1 MGPVSLAKTALNN
14 NEKLDWAK
22 RATAI
27 RKRISEKVADLREQ
41 HADVDPADDDDVAD
55 SKYKLKKGR
64 GVPGTMTAGEYA
76 ELERQAIGCARLHK
90 KRKLAELGI
99 GERKQIVAEY
109 NEQNIMQMDIAK
121 RHQVSSQLVSKLVT
135 QARKDPDW
143 ADELELREVKRR
155 RAENMIAIG
164 AKSLQRENTP
174 LTSVKLIKDFVWDY
188 GF

>member
-1 MGPVSLAKTALNN
+1 M
-14 NEKLDWAK
+14 
-22 RATAI
+22 
-27 RKRISEKVADLREQ
+27 
-41 HADVDPADDDDVAD
+41 
-55 SKYKLKKGR
+55 
-64 GVPGTMTAGEYA
+64 
-76 ELERQAIGCARLHK
+76 
-90 KRKLAELGI
+90 
-99 GERKQIVAEY
+99 AEY
-109 NEQNIMQMDIAK
+109 NEQNIKQMDIAK